1 MIKFLKGVMKEH
13 DPCITKWDNPTKR
26 IFNGQEVQGRP
37 TKGFGTS
44 SFTYAGK
51 LYKPTPWTTPMKI
64 TKMAAELIVYKEL
77 NQVVKFTFC
86 LCGLYE
92 TGKVA
97 IPHHSDTVPKQKDLV
112 FSISFGASRLFEWNE
127 YTQPIKKKTNTSKI
141 NRPHSDYIQQ
151 TTRYLVEHGD
161 VFIFD
166 GKSQMTSTHAVPTV
180 FGVGERINLTFRT
193 GL

>member
-13 DPCITKWDNPTKR
+13 DPCITKWDNPAKR
-26 IFNGQEVQGRP
+26 TFNGQEVQGRP

-64 TKMAAELIVYKEL
+64 IKMAAELIVYKEL
-77 NQVVKFTFC
+77 NQVIKFTFC

-112 FSISFGASRLFEWNE
+112 FSVSFGTPRIFEWNE
-127 YTQPIKKKTNTSKI
+127 YAYLIKKKTNTSKI
-141 NRPHSDYIQQ
+141 NILHGEK
-151 TTRYLVEHGD
+151 YLKATKYMIEHGD
-161 VFIFD
+161 VFIFN

-180 FGVGERINLTFRT
+180 FGAEERINLTFRT